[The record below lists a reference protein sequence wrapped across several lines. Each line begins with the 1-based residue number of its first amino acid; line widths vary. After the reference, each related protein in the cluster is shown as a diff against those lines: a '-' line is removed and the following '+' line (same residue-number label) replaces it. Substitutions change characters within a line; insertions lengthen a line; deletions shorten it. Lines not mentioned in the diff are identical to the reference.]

1 MASIVFTSN
10 PQNYSIVNVDPGMQ
24 QVDFQET
31 SKVLSSLPQPK
42 PKTRF
47 YKQSC
52 SSSNSTEKQDV
63 YTRVTNKIIADLE
76 KGNLTW
82 VKPWKSKD
90 FGGCV
95 SLPMRC
101 DGQTYQGINILTLW
115 GTAVEKGYTHPIW
128 VTYNK
133 ANELGGQVK
142 KGEKGTTVVYA
153 NKFEKSE
160 VNDKGEEM
168 TSIIPFLKGYTVFN
182 VEQIVGLPDKYYET
196 PLRLEDTRARIAAV
210 EQFIVNTKAV
220 IEHGGN
226 RAFYTSK
233 HDRIQMPP
241 CRSFRDIESYYATL
255 THELT
260 HWTNHPSRLDR
271 KFGQKR
277 FGNEAY
283 AMEELVAEIG
293 SAFLCAALGITPETR
308 EDHAAYIEH
317 WLVVLKKD
325 KRAIFTAASY
335 AQRAA
340 DYLRGLSTSLES

>member
-10 PQNYSIVNVDPGMQ
+10 PQNYSIINVDPGIQ
-24 QVDFQET
+24 QVNFQET
-31 SKVLSSLPQPK
+31 SKALASLPK
-42 PKTRF
+42 PKVRS

-52 SSSNSTEKQDV
+52 SSNDTEKQDV

-95 SLPMRC
+95 SLPMRY
-101 DGQTYQGINILTLW
+101 DGQPYQGINVLTLW
-115 GTAVEKGYTHPIW
+115 GTAVDKGYTHPVW
-128 VTYNK
+128 MTYNK

-142 KGEKGTTVVYA
+142 KGEKGTLVVYA

-160 VNDKGEEM
+160 VNDEGQET

-182 VEQIVGLPDKYYET
+182 VEQISDLPEKYYET
-196 PLRLEDTRARIAAV
+196 PSRLGDTRARMEAV

-226 RAFYTSK
+226 RAFYAPTPDK
-233 HDRIQMPP
+233 IQMPP
-241 CRSFRDIESYYATL
+241 SQSFHVIENYYAIL
-255 THELT
+255 AHELT
-260 HWTNHPSRLDR
+260 HWTGHSARLNR
-271 KFGQKR
+271 GFSTIR
-277 FGNEAY
+277 FAGKSAY

-308 EDHAAYIEH
+308 EDHAAYIES

-325 KRAIFTAASY
+325 KRAIFTAASH

-340 DYLRGLSTSLES
+340 DYLRGLSSSLES